1 MLRCREITKL
11 VSESMEHPLPW
22 YRRLE
27 VRVHL
32 MMCGLCRGFAKH
44 AKLLR
49 NALRRHP
56 ERVEASEDELPGLS
70 PEARRQIVATLRKLQ
85 S

>member
-11 VSESMEHPLPW
+11 VSESMERPLPW

-56 ERVEASEDELPGLS
+56 ERFEMSEDELPGLS
-70 PEARRQIVATLRKLQ
+70 SEARQQIVATLRKLQ